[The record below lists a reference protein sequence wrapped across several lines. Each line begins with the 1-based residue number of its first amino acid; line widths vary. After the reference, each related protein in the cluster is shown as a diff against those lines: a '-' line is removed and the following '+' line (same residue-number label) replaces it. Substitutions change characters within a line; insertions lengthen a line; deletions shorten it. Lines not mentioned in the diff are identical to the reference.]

1 MLANVLHLGHA
12 AQPVTDKGA
21 FDFDLPIDRRDSS
34 SAKWEKYRGRDV
46 IPMWVADMDFATAP
60 VVIEELER
68 RIRHGVYGYTVP
80 PSQLAPA
87 IADALE
93 RDYGWRIDPQWV
105 VFLPGLVV
113 GLNVVCRAF
122 AAEGEEILTAIPI
135 YPPFLSAPEHA
146 NRVCVR
152 VPLVED
158 GGRWRWDFERLDHAV
173 TPKTRVLL
181 LCSPHNPT
189 GRVWSREELTA
200 LADFCLRR
208 RLIMVSDEI
217 HCGLVLDPGLRH
229 WPLAG
234 LDPSVGEQTV
244 TLMSASKTFNF
255 PALGCAFA
263 IASNPEL
270 RSRLRKTMAGI
281 VHHVGAMG
289 MFATL
294 AAYRAGRPWQ
304 LALLDYLRANRDLVA
319 STLGAAPGLR
329 VFHTEATYLAW
340 IDARAIPDAVRRFED
355 AGVGL
360 YDGSPFGTPGHLR
373 LNFACPR
380 ALLTKAL
387 TRITGIS
394 G

>member
-1 MLANVLHLGHA
+1 M
-12 AQPVTDKGA
+12 TTKGA
-21 FDFDLPIDRRDSS
+21 PDFDSPIDRRDTS

-60 VVIEELER
+60 AVIEELER
-68 RIRHGVYGYTVP
+68 RIRHGVYGYPVP
-80 PSQLAPA
+80 PAQLSPT
-87 IADALE
+87 IAATLE

-113 GLNVVCRAF
+113 GLSVVCRAF
-122 AAEGEEILTAIPI
+122 AAEGDEILSAIPI

-152 VPLVED
+152 VPLVD
-158 GGRWRWDFERLDHAV
+158 DAGKWRWDFERLEHAV
-173 TPKTRVLL
+173 TPKTRLLL

-189 GRVWSREELTA
+189 GRVWSREELSA
-200 LADFCLRR
+200 LAEFCLRR
-208 RLIMVSDEI
+208 GLIMVSDEI
-217 HCGLVLDPGLRH
+217 HCGLVLDPVLRH
-229 WPLAG
+229 WPVAA
-234 LDPSVGEQTV
+234 LDPSIGEQTV

-270 RSRLRKTMAGI
+270 RSRLRRTMAGI

-294 AAYRAGRPWQ
+294 AAYRDGRAWQ
-304 LALLDYLRANRDLVA
+304 LALLDYLRVNRDLVE

-340 IDARAIPDAVRRFED
+340 IDAGAIPDPVRRFED

-360 YDGSPFGTPGHLR
+360 YDGSLFGAPGHVR

-380 ALLTKAL
+380 AVLRLAL
-387 TRITGIS
+387 ARIAAAALRWS
-394 G
+394 QSR

>member
-1 MLANVLHLGHA
+1 MTA
-12 AQPVTDKGA
+12 KGA
-21 FDFDLPIDRRDSS
+21 FDFDRPIDRRETA

-60 VVIEELER
+60 VVIDELER
-68 RIRHGVYGYTVP
+68 RVRHGVYGYTVP
-80 PSQLAPA
+80 PADLTPA
-87 IADALE
+87 IAATLE
-93 RDYGWRIDPQWV
+93 RDAGWRIDPEWV
-105 VFLPGLVV
+105 VLLPGLVV

-122 AAEGEEILTAIPI
+122 AAEGDEILTAIPI

-146 NRVCVR
+146 NRVCLR
-152 VPLVED
+152 VPLVEE
-158 GGRWRWDFERLDHAV
+158 GGRWRWDLERLERAV
-173 TPKTRVLL
+173 TPKTRLLL

-189 GRVWSREELTA
+189 GRVWSREELSA
-200 LADFCLRR
+200 LAELCLRR
-208 RLIMVSDEI
+208 RLLIVSDEI
-217 HCGLVLDPGLRH
+217 HGGLVLDPGSRH
-229 WPLAG
+229 WPLAS
-234 LDPSVGEQTV
+234 LDPSIAEQTV

-270 RSRLRKTMAGI
+270 RRRLRRTMAGI

-294 AAYRAGRPWQ
+294 AAYRDGRAWQ
-304 LALLDYLRANRDLVA
+304 LALLDYLRANRDLVET
-319 STLGAAPGLR
+319 TLGAVPGLR

-340 IDARAIPDAVRRFED
+340 IDARAIPDAVRRFEE

-360 YDGSPFGTPGHLR
+360 YDGALFGAPGYLR

-380 ALLTKAL
+380 ALLKEAL
-387 TRITGIS
+387 ARIAGAAS
-394 G
+394 RSSRGG